1 MRGGLCYS
9 EAMNR
14 RKKFLS
20 IEEQVSLIQRRGLI
34 LPSEKSAKNF
44 LERQNYYRFSG
55 YMRYFQ
61 EDLAGD
67 EARFYP
73 DTQWDEIVNIYRL
86 DVELRSFLLRGLQEA
101 ELAARTAFAL
111 SEGEIHSPYEE
122 YLQPT
127 AYRRPPNP
135 AMTPTH
141 HLIISELKRSKE
153 PYLHKYRKDSGSD
166 TERWIYDVPIWVAV
180 EALSFGTL
188 SKAISFRNDDN
199 QVYAKTCSILG
210 VKKQYLTRQLRSFT
224 FVRNKCAHSARL
236 WNSFVLDQPSV
247 SNATKR
253 RAEGVLGQNYGENSL
268 LAVIVALDNF
278 LFLTNSWVGFLDE
291 YMELVERNPAF
302 HQGIANPHHS

>member
-188 SKAISFRNDDN
+188 SKAISFLNDDN
-199 QVYAKTCSILG
+199 QVYAKACSILG

-253 RAEGVLGQNYGENSL
+253 RAERVLGQNYGENSL

>member
-61 EDLAGD
+61 EDIAGD
-67 EARFYP
+67 EARFFLG
-73 DTQWDEIVNIYRL
+73 TQWDEIVNIYRL
-86 DVELRSFLLRGLQEA
+86 DIELRSLLLRGLQEA
-101 ELAARTAFAL
+101 ELAARTAFSL

-135 AMTPTH
+135 TMRPTH
-141 HLIISELKRSKE
+141 DLIISELKRSKE

-188 SKAISFRNDDN
+188 SKAISFLNDDN
-199 QVYAKTCSILG
+199 QVYAKACSILG

-253 RAEGVLGQNYGENSL
+253 RAERVLGQNYGENSL

>member
-1 MRGGLCYS
+1 
-9 EAMNR
+9 
-14 RKKFLS
+14 
-20 IEEQVSLIQRRGLI
+20 
-34 LPSEKSAKNF
+34 
-44 LERQNYYRFSG
+44 
-55 YMRYFQ
+55 MRYFQ

-253 RAEGVLGQNYGENSL
+253 RAERVLGQNYGENSL
-268 LAVIVALDNF
+268 LAVIVALDCQMRVF
-278 LFLTNSWVGFLDE
+278 GTGVLGTRYCRVPGSWYRAEGCVGPD
-291 YMELVERNPAF
+291 R
-302 HQGIANPHHS
+302 